1 MINLRHLCVA
11 SMVLFALL
19 LSSLAQ
25 ADLTIRIT
33 KGSDQAIPVAVVPFM
48 WNGRGNLNQDVAS
61 IISANFSRTGL
72 FRTLP
77 REDFVSLPTKADQ
90 VVYRDWRLLK
100 VSYLV
105 VGSLEELSGQQVRIR
120 YALFDIANQEQ
131 LLAESVTGSINDL
144 RGQAHLISDR
154 IYERLT
160 GQQGIF
166 STRVTYITSQQQQ
179 DKKEYVYR
187 LHVADADGQRSR
199 VILTS
204 RHPLL
209 SPDWSPDGKK
219 LAYVSFE
226 TGRPA
231 IFIHELATGKRIQ
244 LTNYQGLNGAPAWS
258 PDGKQ
263 IAMTLSRD
271 GNAEIYI
278 YHLDNPR
285 LTRVTKHYAIDTEP
299 SWSPDGKSIVFTS
312 DRSGGPQVYK
322 IDLTTGKEGRI
333 SFDGI
338 YNARP
343 RYSPDGQEI
352 FMMHRASGSG
362 LFSIAALN
370 MSTGRTRVLSTSPL
384 DHSPSVAPNGAMVI
398 YHLMKGETGVLGV
411 VSTDGRIQYELPAES
426 GDVLEPAWSPF
437 LK

>member
-1 MINLRHLCVA
+1 MLL
-11 SMVLFALL
+11 LALL

-48 WNGRGNLNQDVAS
+48 WSGKGSLNQDVAS
-61 IISANFSRTGL
+61 IIAANFARTGL

-77 REDFVSLPTKADQ
+77 REDLVSLPSKADE

-100 VSYLV
+100 VNYLV
-105 VGSLEELSGQQVRIR
+105 IGSIEELAGQQIKIR
-120 YALFDIANQEQ
+120 YELFDIANQER
-131 LLAESVTGSINDL
+131 LLAENVTGNANDL
-144 RGQAHLISDR
+144 RSQAHLISDR

-166 STRVTYITSQQQQ
+166 STRIAYVTAEQQGN
-179 DKKEYVYR
+179 KTEVIYR
-187 LHVADADGQRSR
+187 LHIADADGQRSR
-199 VILTS
+199 RILTS
-204 RHPLL
+204 KQPLL
-209 SPDWSPDGKK
+209 SIDWSPDGKK

-231 IFIHELATGKRIQ
+231 IFIHELTTGKRIQ

-258 PDGKQ
+258 PDGKK

-278 YHLDNPR
+278 YHLESPR
-285 LTRVTKHYAIDTEP
+285 LTRVTQHYAIDTEP
-299 SWSPDGKSIVFTS
+299 SWSPDGKSLVFTS
-312 DRSGGPQVYK
+312 DRSGGPQVYR
-322 IDLTTGKEGRI
+322 INLTSGEESRVSFEGN
-333 SFDGI
+333 

-343 RYSPDGQEI
+343 RYSPDGKEI
-352 FMMHRASGSG
+352 FMMHRASGGG

-370 MSTGRTRVLSTSPL
+370 MGTGRTRVLSTSPL

-398 YHLMKGETGVLGV
+398 YALMQGEKGVLGV

-426 GDVLEPAWSPF
+426 GDVLEPAWSPY